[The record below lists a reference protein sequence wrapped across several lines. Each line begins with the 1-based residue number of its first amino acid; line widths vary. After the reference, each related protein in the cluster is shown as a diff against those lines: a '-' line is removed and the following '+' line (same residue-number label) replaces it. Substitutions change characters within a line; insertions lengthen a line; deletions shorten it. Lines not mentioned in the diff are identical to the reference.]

1 MAPPDI
7 APVEGCGVASAPCHG
22 AVESAMTMRFGRV
35 MGAVQAAVLGLLV
48 VLQAMPLCGRVA
60 FAADG
65 QRAERSHRL
74 PKLLRDIER
83 RTFNYFW
90 QETRADNGLAPDRVP
105 WDEPFASV
113 AAVGFALTAY
123 PLGVERGWISR
134 EQARERTLA
143 TLRFLHDAPQGS
155 GEQGMA
161 GYHGF
166 FYHFLH
172 LDTGARYAPWV
183 ELSSVDTALLLG
195 GVLFAQSWFDQDQPD
210 EQAIRDLAEAI
221 YQRVD
226 WTFLQVRAPLLSMG
240 WHPESGFIS
249 HDWVGYNEGM
259 LVYVLALGSP
269 THPIGEDAWAA
280 WQGDYA
286 KSWGRFYG
294 QSHLGFGPLFGHQYS
309 HVWIDFRGIQDAFTR
324 GKGIDYFEN
333 SRRATL
339 AQRAYAIDNPQ
350 DFKGYDRY
358 VWGLTASDGPGH
370 FAQDYNGSTRIFR
383 GYSARG
389 AGLKDAFDDGTIAPT
404 AMLGSLPFAPAE
416 VKRSVRVLHQ
426 RHGRHIFGD
435 YGFIDA
441 FNLTFDYDVPL
452 TVGRRVP
459 GWGWVADQYIG
470 IDQGPILTMIAN
482 YRNGRVWEVMR
493 RNPHIRRG
501 LLRAGFR
508 GGWLDQ
514 AAEASQGQ

>member
-1 MAPPDI
+1 
-7 APVEGCGVASAPCHG
+7 
-22 AVESAMTMRFGRV
+22 MTMRFGRILGV
-35 MGAVQAAVLGLLV
+35 VLGLLV
-48 VLQAMPLCGRVA
+48 MMQASSLSARPA
-60 FAADG
+60 HTNDG
-65 QRAERSHRL
+65 QGAERSHRV
-74 PKLLRDIER
+74 PKLLRDIEH

-134 EQARERTLA
+134 EQARQRTLT
-143 TLRFLHDAPQGS
+143 TLRFLYDAPQGDS
-155 GEQGMA
+155 AQGMA
-161 GYHGF
+161 GHHGF

-172 LDTGARYAPWV
+172 LDTGTRYAPWV

-195 GVLFAQSWFDQDQPD
+195 GVLFAQSWFDQAHPE
-210 EQAIRDLAEAI
+210 EQAIRELAEAI

-226 WTFLQVRAPLLSMG
+226 WAFLQVRPPLLSMG
-240 WHPESGFIS
+240 WHPESGFID

-269 THPIGEDAWAA
+269 THPIGEAAWAA

-286 KSWGRFYG
+286 KSWGRFHG
-294 QSHLGFGPLFGHQYS
+294 QPHLGFGPLFGHQYS
-309 HVWIDFRGIQDAFTR
+309 HVWIDFRGIQDEFMR

-426 RHGRHIFGD
+426 RHGRHIYGD

-441 FNLTFDYDVPL
+441 FNLTFDYPVPL
-452 TVGRRVP
+452 QVGRRVP

-493 RNPHIRRG
+493 RNRHIRRG
-501 LLRAGFR
+501 LQRAGFR

-514 AAEASQGQ
+514 AVEAPARR

>member
-1 MAPPDI
+1 
-7 APVEGCGVASAPCHG
+7 
-22 AVESAMTMRFGRV
+22 

-65 QRAERSHRL
+65 QRAERSHRV

-210 EQAIRDLAEAI
+210 ERAIRDLAEAI

-339 AQRAYAIDNPQ
+339 AQRAYAVDNPQ

-416 VKRSVRVLHQ
+416 VKRSVSVLHN
-426 RHGRHIFGD
+426 RCGRHIYGD

-441 FNLTFDYDVPL
+441 FNRTFDYDVPL

>member
-65 QRAERSHRL
+65 QRAERSHRV

-339 AQRAYAIDNPQ
+339 AQRAYAVDNPQ

-416 VKRSVRVLHQ
+416 VKRSVSVLHK
-426 RHGRHIFGD
+426 RYGRHIYGD

-441 FNLTFDYDVPL
+441 FNRTFDYDVPL

-508 GGWLDQ
+508 GGWLDH
-514 AAEASQGQ
+514 AAEASQGR